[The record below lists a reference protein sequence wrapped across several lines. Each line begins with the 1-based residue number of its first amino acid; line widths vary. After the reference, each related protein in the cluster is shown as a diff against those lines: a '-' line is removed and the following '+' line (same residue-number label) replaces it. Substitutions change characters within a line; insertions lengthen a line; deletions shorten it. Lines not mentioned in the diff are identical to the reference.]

1 MGALCW
7 GLLEAEY
14 LSGWWQPLAKAL
26 GQRWNPP
33 KWTQEKS
40 QGKSPLEEETLSW
53 KTVEGEAWLLRKV
66 MSSAWEWG
74 EKSRAGFKQLSTNEN
89 NE

>member
-1 MGALCW
+1 VGALCW

-53 KTVEGEAWLLRKV
+53 KSVASQKGDELSLGMGR
-66 MSSAWEWG
+66 
-74 EKSRAGFKQLSTNEN
+74 EKQGWV
-89 NE
+89 